1 MIAAGIME
9 FILGNTFPMAV
20 FIVYGSH
27 WCNQGYIND
36 PMHMVVASYTSGT
49 GADAIP
55 GGLSQAYNA
64 GQGNYAVVLAL
75 VTFVFLCG
83 SLRTNIPFVL
93 VFFTIVFL
101 FSFFAAAFCKYQYS
115 QHLAYNTNNRC

>member
-1 MIAAGIME
+1 MVLAGIME
-9 FILGNTFPMAV
+9 FILGNSFPMAV

-36 PMHMVVASYTSGT
+36 PLHTIAASYAVGT
-49 GADAIP
+49 GANMVP
-55 GGLSQAYNA
+55 GALSQAYNA
-64 GQGNYAVVLAL
+64 GQGNYSVVMAL

-93 VFFTIVFL
+93 IFFTIVFL
-101 FSFFAAAFCKYQYS
+101 FSFFAAAFCKS
-115 QHLAYNTNNRC
+115 SSSKNRLYRSWQS